1 VHEGEVDATI
11 LCQRLDIEETSI
23 EAKLVVLELLR
34 EGEDMLVGGMCYEGE
49 LRELARTRLIPS
61 EGAGGIT
68 YDL

>member
-1 VHEGEVDATI
+1 MRGELSAGEDETVTRVHEGEVDKTI

-49 LRELARTRLIPS
+49 LRELART
-61 EGAGGIT
+61 
-68 YDL
+68 

>member
-1 VHEGEVDATI
+1 VHEGEVDTAI

-49 LRELARTRLIPS
+49 LRELART
-61 EGAGGIT
+61 
-68 YDL
+68 